1 MVADALNP
9 MPEIKR
15 ISFTELRSDLLTSI
29 RSKCEHDQ
37 VYSKVWN
44 MVKRRDPSPLE
55 AYDENSTQGS
65 SPSNDELN

>member
-1 MVADALNP
+1 MVEDALSR
-9 MPEIKR
+9 MPEIESL
-15 ISFTELRSDLLTSI
+15 SFTKLRSDLLTSLKG
-29 RSKCEHDQ
+29 KCEHDQ

-55 AYDENSTQGS
+55 AYNANSTQGS